1 MSKTQ
6 THLLAAVY
14 PDREHARTILDTL
27 EMMKRAENI
36 HVVDQALVMNE
47 EGKLKV
53 EETEDLSTKKGAK
66 RGALILG
73 AFGLIFPPSFI
84 ASVLVGGGAGALAGK
99 LKDTGVKT
107 DELEKLA
114 KELVPPQAMVVV
126 LAEEDSIARVQN
138 TLGAYEGKLVI
149 TVFDEETMRQINLE
163 QETLNASVHDGT
175 ITSL

>member
-1 MSKTQ
+1 MSKPS

-14 PDREHARTILDTL
+14 PDREHAKTILDTL
-27 EMMKRAENI
+27 EMMKNAENI
-36 HVVDQALVMNE
+36 HVVDEALITNE

-53 EETEDLSTKKGAK
+53 EETEDLTAKKGAK

-114 KELVPPQAMVVV
+114 KDLVPPQAMVVV
-126 LAEEDSIARVQN
+126 LAHEDSIAKIQN
-138 TLGAYEGKLVI
+138 TLGAYEGKLVL

-163 QETLNASVHDGT
+163 QANLDASVRDGT
-175 ITSL
+175 LSQ